1 MRWRCANIV
10 LIAGRAALQV
20 LVLDVDALIIDNIDE
35 LFENDAVFQ

>member
-1 MRWRCANIV
+1 M